1 MSPYPVTVHFLN
13 TNKHKKFRAEF
24 ENIGAARSFV
34 EFAPVTCVNFVIVNT
49 ETLDELE
56 RHRFEPVIVQPQES
70 EPLPKGDVD
79 ELVEQT
85 KKFHPQ
91 NEIDNSIDLAV
102 AEVHEV
108 PMVTEQQRRALFG
121 VIMTEYAKQKHID
134 IKIAQEELKM
144 MLIKRGMIS
153 ESRTELTKADATKVI
168 DGMLKALHLELD
180 TPWNN

>member
-91 NEIDNSIDLAV
+91 NDIDKSVD
-102 AEVHEV
+102 
-108 PMVTEQQRRALFG
+108 MVTEQQRRALFG

>member
-79 ELVEQT
+79 EWVEQT

-91 NEIDNSIDLAV
+91 NDIDKSVD
-102 AEVHEV
+102 
-108 PMVTEQQRRALFG
+108 MVTEQQRRALFG